1 MPIVA
6 WEEVWCCGCRTMSR
20 MRPRTVV
27 RTSRVLETLEENV
40 NQLDGP
46 LPLPFAELVRN
57 LEPRTDGKVGEGTV
71 VDDEPN
77 DESIV
82 GDFSGN
88 DLPATEDWPRV
99 SYEGGASSG
108 VGSSGRGGFS
118 MIMVKQYAPIA
129 AFWLSFLVRSGFN
142 LLRTRS
148 GCGVTR
154 NAQLC
159 DD

>member
-1 MPIVA
+1 
-6 WEEVWCCGCRTMSR
+6 MSR
-20 MRPRTVV
+20 TRPRTVV

-46 LPLPFAELVRN
+46 LPLPFELVRKN
-57 LEPRTDGKVGEGTV
+57 CCDLEPRTDGKVGEGTV
-71 VDDEPN
+71 VDDEPD

-88 DLPATEDWPRV
+88 DLLATEDWPRV

-118 MIMVKQYAPIA
+118 MIMVRQYAPIA
-129 AFWLSFLVRSGFN
+129 TFA
-142 LLRTRS
+142 
-148 GCGVTR
+148 
-154 NAQLC
+154 
-159 DD
+159 